1 METTAN
7 MVTFMKQ
14 QQQKLQPPEKTEN
27 VRNIFEKTFQ
37 EEDKMFGIVSG
48 ALFSKQIAALQQT
61 QKWNT
66 FRIVLN

>member
-27 VRNIFEKTFQ
+27 VRNIFETTF
-37 EEDKMFGIVSG
+37 
-48 ALFSKQIAALQQT
+48 
-61 QKWNT
+61 
-66 FRIVLN
+66 